1 MEIIEELTE
10 EKSAPVYIPEDVIP
24 DVLALNDLQSEI
36 DKKRQE
42 KEDIESTVD
51 KAEEEKKVKVDEIGI
66 INTGNQIDD
75 VQVKMEQLR
84 IMNSNL
90 AELKAK
96 LREAYESLRALEED
110 KEALESQLRIMV
122 EEFTKTYNSMKE
134 QHILAVKAYIESSK
148 ESDFIQANEL
158 ADELSNYKEFASF
171 EEITKSIK
179 EESKEVESEFSE
191 VKVNSIEEEKQDI
204 TKVPEV
210 AKEEPVTEQK
220 EEVVETSVAPIEEP
234 KEERIEETNDPIV
247 SDVPSFDNITTD
259 VKAVVTPL
267 YIGDKDKIADSNEKG
282 VSATIDVFN
291 PKVEEQS
298 IANEESNVAVLTKR
312 PGSTEPKVA

>member
-1 MEIIEELTE
+1 
-10 EKSAPVYIPEDVIP
+10 
-24 DVLALNDLQSEI
+24 
-36 DKKRQE
+36 
-42 KEDIESTVD
+42 
-51 KAEEEKKVKVDEIGI
+51 
-66 INTGNQIDD
+66 
-75 VQVKMEQLR
+75 
-84 IMNSNL
+84 MNSNL

-191 VKVNSIEEEKQDI
+191 VKVNSIEEEKQDTI
-204 TKVPEV
+204 NVPEV
-210 AKEEPVTEQK
+210 AKEDEEK
-220 EEVVETSVAPIEEP
+220 EEVVETNIAPIEEP
-234 KEERIEETNDPIV
+234 KEERIEENDDPIV
-247 SDVPSFDNITTD
+247 NDVPSFDNITTD